1 MSDVTAAP
9 QDPAPPAPTP
19 PERARRRRWW
29 PWVLLLLLAAGGVW
43 LYHRHQV
50 AARAAAK
57 PPPPRTVPVTTATAR
72 LGDIGVYAV
81 ALGTVTSVYTVSIYS
96 RVQGQLMQVNYREGQ
111 MVRTGDSLVEIDP
124 RPFQAALTQ
133 AQGTLQRDRALLS
146 QARMDLE
153 RYRLASAKNAISRQ
167 QYEDQVKIVEQDEGT
182 VTLDEGGVAAAQ
194 VNLIYCH
201 ITSPIDGRVGL
212 RLVDP
217 GNIVQANNT
226 VALVTITQLQPIT
239 VIFNVSEDYL
249 AQIQAPLRKGERLK
263 VDAYDR
269 TQDKLLASGTLLTLD
284 NSVDTTTGTIR
295 LRAQF
300 ANDDLTLF
308 PNQFVNARLL
318 LDTLKN
324 VTLLPTSAIQRN
336 AQGPFVY
343 LIKPDQT
350 ATLHS
355 IKVGVTE
362 GNVTSVEGVNPGDV
376 VAASGFDKLTDGSR
390 IRIRTPTAPPAN
402 QPSTGPGTDP

>member
-1 MSDVTAAP
+1 M
-9 QDPAPPAPTP
+9 
-19 PERARRRRWW
+19 
-29 PWVLLLLLAAGGVW
+29 
-43 LYHRHQV
+43 
-50 AARAAAK
+50 
-57 PPPPRTVPVTTATAR
+57 
-72 LGDIGVYAV
+72 
-81 ALGTVTSVYTVSIYS
+81 
-96 RVQGQLMQVNYREGQ
+96 N
-111 MVRTGDSLVEIDP
+111 RTG
-124 RPFQAALTQ
+124 
-133 AQGTLQRDRALLS
+133 
-146 QARMDLE
+146 
-153 RYRLASAKNAISRQ
+153 
-167 QYEDQVKIVEQDEGT
+167 
-182 VTLDEGGVAAAQ
+182 
-194 VNLIYCH
+194 
-201 ITSPIDGRVGL
+201 
-212 RLVDP
+212 
-217 GNIVQANNT
+217 
-226 VALVTITQLQPIT
+226 
-239 VIFNVSEDYL
+239 SEDYL

-390 IRIRTPTAPPAN
+390 IRIRTPTTPPAN